1 MSCRLLVLCC
11 LLSASNLLHAFDSSV
26 DHLLEGAIMCSG
38 SEDKAALA
46 FDGDPSTYYSTKA
59 SEMQWVG
66 LDLGEPYVITRIGYT
81 PTPGSQGADRV
92 LLSLFE
98 GANSPDF
105 MDAMPLYF
113 ISSVPDKK
121 TVTADLNVSRGFRYV
136 RYVGASGSY
145 CNIAELQFYGHAGE
159 GDDSQFYQIT
169 NLPTLSIHVKDN
181 IKPVNRGEDFE
192 SRSVLIYDGGT
203 RTQEY
208 PILFRVRGNFS
219 ASPENKA
226 YRVKFNDG
234 KSHHM
239 MKGGHNESPTKC
251 KKWVLINS
259 YRDKTL
265 MRNPVAWAMSKRAEK
280 EWTPWSQ
287 IVDLVVNGD
296 YRGTYTLAD
305 HVSVNSGRI
314 DITEMSETDI
324 DEETI
329 TGGYYVEVDN
339 NATREPYYFWSSRG
353 NPITVHDPD
362 DDVIQP
368 EQFQYIQDT
377 WNNMENTVF
386 GANYT
391 DEENGMRSVLD
402 MESFLKYF
410 LASEFNGNTDMICQ
424 VFMFKERGDDHFYTG
439 PLWDAELALEN
450 DQTTYPANERYDWTY
465 KVRQTGNWGQF
476 LSRVLS
482 DPTVFAQ
489 LEEMWAKLRKAGAF
503 NPEDVAADVDSLR
516 EEVRASANLNF
527 IRWPYL
533 NQYISLNPEVPGSWE
548 KEVDRVRDF
557 VRDRVEWMDYML
569 SYGLHKKNGIY
580 QLATAFDLIEFCKL
594 VNENGETDAKAALL
608 NDIDMTDYNEEFQ
621 PIGTLQNIFA
631 GSFDGKGHTIR
642 NLYISGDEG
651 VGFFGHIGN
660 CTLSNIV
667 FDATCKVEGKNYV
680 GMLAGYAHDNAAT
693 ILGIENNGSVRASGN
708 GAGTLVGY
716 GNEFAVIN
724 VAYSSNTGAVTA
736 QFNAAALIG
745 PSAGKINVLN
755 SYNIG
760 TVTGSTEGKEFS
772 FATKSLSV
780 ENCWDYTSTQTN
792 NMTPEQV
799 DNGYLCYQ
807 LNYNDVTGS
816 NSWRQNLDNGRQHD
830 PWPVLRRTSG
840 RVYEGEEGYTNHNA
854 NAATYRYYNLVIT
867 GINDGNYGTIQF
879 SEFDILD
886 DTSNE
891 VENLYVYD
899 GGPEGYGGESWENA
913 ADNNVNTK
921 YCASFHG
928 DAYFLFDAMDDVE
941 PYGYRI
947 YTANDTGNYPGR
959 NPCSWKLYGSDT
971 QLTDPDDPNWIL
983 LDERKNDKSMPAA
996 NYTPVDFFI
1005 VPPAPSMAL
1014 SRHSA
1019 TLLPKEKLQLEVKTE
1034 NVNPQSLTLQWR
1046 SSNEAVA
1053 TVNGEGLVVATGL
1066 GKADII
1072 VSALENKALCDTCTI
1087 TVIKERVGYRY
1098 YQFAIDEVR
1107 GNSAIQLS
1115 EIDLINK
1122 DGEEIKPLE
1131 LYAYTGSYYSNE
1143 VQENLF
1149 DDNVYTKYCGP
1160 FNSTLYLYI
1169 DAGEEVA
1176 LSGYRFTTAND
1187 TQNNPG
1193 RNPQTWSLYAS
1204 NTKSEEPDDEEWIL
1218 LDHRENDETLGATNY
1233 EPYDFAISSSPIAL
1247 SCIVSY
1253 EILYEGMVVAT
1264 DTAEVTYDSVLPAP
1278 SASLTNDFIT
1288 LSEIGTHPIKVT
1300 SDVTVRFEVNW
1311 NGPFEFSTD
1320 EVTARWYNMN
1330 INSDWYV
1337 GKQRGEPYNPK
1348 KNDGKITQTPEYL
1361 WAFGGDPYHVKV
1373 YNYTT
1378 GFDETLTKDGKKAV
1392 MRKGDYS
1399 WDLLPNSGGF
1409 VLRETGT
1416 DYNCVNQLGG
1426 AGGSLKFLNSESS
1439 LTDESSTFRVEDA
1452 MDVVD
1457 GIRSIHNSQFTI
1469 HNEEVYD
1476 LSGRK
1481 INSSLFTLHSSLK
1494 KKGVYIIRTKDG
1506 TTKKTM
1512 IK

>member
-1 MSCRLLVLCC
+1 MIKFVSCRLLVLCC

-26 DHLLEGAIMCSG
+26 DHLLEGTIMCSG
-38 SEDKAALA
+38 STEKAALA
-46 FDGDPSTYYSTKA
+46 FDGDPSTYYSTMA

-66 LDLGEPYVITRIGYT
+66 LDLGEPYVITRVSYS
-81 PTPGSQGADRV
+81 PTSDSQGADRM

-105 MDAMPLYF
+105 MDAMPLHF
-113 ISSVPDKK
+113 ISSVPNKK
-121 TVTADLNVSRGFRYV
+121 SVTADVNVSRGFRYV

-145 CNIAELQFYGHAGE
+145 CNIAELKFYGHAGE

-203 RTQEY
+203 LTQEY
-208 PILFRVRGNFS
+208 PILFRVRGNYS
-219 ASPENKA
+219 SSPENKA

-239 MKGGHNESPTKC
+239 MKDGHNESPTKC

-265 MRNPVAWAMSKRAEK
+265 MRNPVAWAMSKRAQK

-314 DITEMSETDI
+314 DITEMTETDI

-339 NATREPYYFWSSRG
+339 NATREPYYFWSSCG

-377 WNNMENTVF
+377 WNNMENIVF
-386 GANYT
+386 GPNYT
-391 DEENGMRSVLD
+391 DEEKGMRSVLD
-402 MESFLKYF
+402 MQSFLKYF
-410 LASEFNGNTDMICQ
+410 LASEFNGNTDMLCQ

-439 PLWDAELALEN
+439 PVWDAELALEN

-465 KVRQTGNWGQF
+465 KVRDTGNWGQF
-476 LSRVLS
+476 VTRVLS

-489 LEEMWAKLRKAGAF
+489 LEEMWAKLRKDGAF

-533 NQYISLNPEVPGSWE
+533 TQYISLNPEIPGSWE

-569 SYGLHKKNGIY
+569 SYGLHKKNGVY

-608 NDIDMTDYNEEFQ
+608 NDIDMRDYTGDFQ
-621 PIGTLQNIFA
+621 PIGTALNIF
-631 GSFDGKGHTIR
+631 GGNFDGKGHTIR
-642 NLYISGDEG
+642 NLQISGDDG

-660 CTLSNIV
+660 CMISNIV
-667 FDATCKVEGKNYV
+667 FDVTCKVEGKNNV
-680 GMLAGYAHDNAAT
+680 GMLAGYAHDEAAI
-693 ILGIENNGSVRASGN
+693 ILGIENNGSVTASEN
-708 GAGTLVGY
+708 GAGALVGS
-716 GNEFAVIN
+716 GNEYAVLN
-724 VAYSSNTGAVTA
+724 VANCSNTGSITA
-736 QFNAAALIG
+736 QSNASALIG
-745 PSAGKINVLN
+745 SSAGKVNVLN

-760 TVTGSTEGKEFS
+760 TVTGATEGKEFA
-772 FATKSLSV
+772 FATKSLAI

-792 NMTPEQV
+792 KMIPEQV

-807 LNYNDVTGS
+807 LNYNDITGS
-816 NSWRQNLDNGRQHD
+816 NSWRQNLDNGREHD
-830 PWPVLRRTSG
+830 PWPVLRRSSG
-840 RVYEGEEGYTNHNA
+840 RVYEGVEGYTNHNA
-854 NAATYRYYNLVIT
+854 NASTYRYYNLVIT

-891 VENLYVYD
+891 VEDLYVYD

-921 YCASFHG
+921 YCASFQG
-928 DAYFLFDAMDDVE
+928 NAYFLFDAMDDVE
-941 PYGYRI
+941 PCGYRI

-996 NYTPVDFFI
+996 NYTPVDFLI
-1005 VPPAPSMAL
+1005 VPPAPSL
-1014 SRHSA
+1014 SLGRHFA
-1019 TLLPKEKLQLEVKTE
+1019 TLLPGEELQLQV
-1034 NVNPQSLTLQWR
+1034 NVDNIDIKKLTLKWT
-1046 SSNEAVA
+1046 SSDEAVA
-1053 TVNGEGLVVATGL
+1053 TVSEKGIVEAIGL
-1066 GKADII
+1066 GKTDII
-1072 VSALENKALCDTCTI
+1072 VYALEDKSLRDTCTI
-1087 TVIKERVGYRY
+1087 TVIKERAGYRY
-1098 YQFAIDEVR
+1098 YQFAIDEVK
-1107 GNSAIQLS
+1107 GSSAIQLS

-1131 LYAYTGSYYSNE
+1131 LYAYTGSHYSNE
-1143 VQENLF
+1143 VQYNLF
-1149 DDNVYTKYCGP
+1149 DDDVYTKYCGP
-1160 FNSTLYLYI
+1160 FNSTLYLFI
-1169 DAGEEVA
+1169 DAGEMVA

-1187 TQNNPG
+1187 TQKNPG
-1193 RNPQTWSLYAS
+1193 RNPITWSLYGS
-1204 NTKSEEPDDEEWIL
+1204 NTMSDEPDDEEWIL
-1218 LDHRENDETLGATNY
+1218 LDRRENDETLGAVNY
-1233 EPYDFAISSSPIAL
+1233 EPFDFAISSSPIAHT
-1247 SCIVSY
+1247 CIVSY
-1253 EILYEGMVVAT
+1253 EVLYEGEVVAT
-1264 DTAEVTYDSVLPAP
+1264 ATEEVSSGSALPALP
-1278 SASLTNDFIT
+1278 ASLKNDYIT
-1288 LSEIGTHPIKVT
+1288 LTNSGTHPTIVT
-1300 SDVTVRFEVNW
+1300 EDVTVQFTAEW
-1311 NGPFEFSTD
+1311 NGPFEFSKSTS
-1320 EVTARWYNMN
+1320 AAKWYNMHIHN
-1330 INSDWYV
+1330 GWYV
-1337 GKQRGEPYNPK
+1337 GKQENEPYYPK
-1348 KNDGKITQTPEYL
+1348 QNDGKITQTAEYL

-1378 GFDETLTKDGKKAV
+1378 GFAETLTKVGDNAV
-1392 MRKGDYS
+1392 MREGDYA
-1399 WDLLPNSGGF
+1399 WDLLPNNGGF

-1416 DYNCVNQLGG
+1416 DYNCLYQSVL
-1426 AGGSLKFLNSESS
+1426 AGGLLKLWNNSRS
-1439 LTDESSTFRVEDA
+1439 LTDNGSTFRVEEA
-1452 MDVVD
+1452 MDIVD
-1457 GIRSIHNSQFTI
+1457 GIISIDNGQLMIDNST
-1469 HNEEVYD
+1469 NVYD

-1481 INSSLFTLHSSLK
+1481 MSNGRR
-1494 KKGVYIIRTKDG
+1494 KGIYIIRMKDG